1 MDRKIKNTIILILV
15 LIILGGGGAVFS
27 YVYLNG
33 KIEERAKKLADLK
46 LTEYDTNELEMQL
59 AALKKQASS
68 LDSILALRKFNI
80 PYGLKQSSFFN
91 FVNKASF
98 SFSPRSFV
106 NIEYLESKPGTN
118 FNFYTYK
125 LSGTAF
131 FNDLYKLVYA
141 IEQSKEL
148 KKVTHGEIRSLVEVA
163 EDGMPQYLISFTI
176 FTSVY
181 YADNDRF
188 ATSEFKENKLKP
200 NPLYDI
206 FYPLIRKEI
215 PPNINKLLDVQTAQL
230 LALVPDGA
238 FLSDA
243 SGNTFL
249 LWEGDEVYLGY
260 LTEIDFDK
268 SEVSFILNKGGII
281 EKEKLSLEQNEN
293 NEKSK

>member
-15 LIILGGGGAVFS
+15 LLLLGGSGAIFS
-27 YVYLNG
+27 YVYLDD
-33 KIEERAKKLADLK
+33 KVEERVKKLGELK
-46 LTEYDTNELEMQL
+46 LTEYNTEELQAQL
-59 AALKKQASS
+59 DALMKQAGS

-80 PYGLKQSSFFN
+80 PYKLKQSSFFN
-91 FVNKASF
+91 FVNKISF
-98 SFSPRSFV
+98 SFSPKSFV
-106 NIEYLESKPGTN
+106 NIEYVDMRPGQN
-118 FNFYTYK
+118 FNFYEFK

-131 FNDLYKLVYA
+131 FNDLYKLVYG

-148 KKVTHGEIRSLVEVA
+148 KKVVSGDIRNLVQVDD
-163 EDGMPQYLISFTI
+163 DGMPHYLVNYTLNVN
-176 FTSVY
+176 VY
-181 YADNDRF
+181 FADNDRF
-188 ATSEFKENKLKP
+188 ATSEFKENRLKP

-206 FYPLIRKEI
+206 FYPLIRDEI

-281 EKEKLSLEQNEN
+281 EKQILSLDQSEN